1 MVHDDVQDLGTV
13 NAELRSGVLVI
24 NDSLQCITSENIISK
39 SDFVWCCIPWQFR
52 ISEYR
57 AQPPAS
63 GSQGREFATRLKDL
77 GGDRCAF
84 QNSLNVGHHEIEHP
98 EVMVWDK

>member
-1 MVHDDVQDLGTV
+1 MTVCSASHQKILSRKVTSFGVAYLGSFAYQNT
-13 NAELRSGVLVI
+13 ERSRR
-24 NDSLQCITSENIISK
+24 LQEVK
-39 SDFVWCCIPWQFR
+39 D
-52 ISEYR
+52 
-57 AQPPAS
+57 
-63 GSQGREFATRLKDL
+63 GKFATHLKDL